1 MYKARKQALI
11 NIPDQI
17 KELEEKMASI
27 RSQSADSVSV
37 KGGGGTKE
45 DAYLNNIV
53 TRELLSANLEES
65 RRAVSRVSGALSI
78 LTDDEKEALKR
89 FYIDKERNAA
99 FNLAEKWNVERKTVY
114 PRKDAAL
121 EKFAIAMYG
130 NK

>member
-1 MYKARKQALI
+1 MI